1 MIAENKNGKLIIER
15 TNNGLFILV
24 EDKNGKSVIEMPVE
38 TFLNTVEK
46 CIKSNEIYKLSAS
59 TYYTNNSKINVIEPI
74 KIRGE
79 NYMNRY
85 KIILKD
91 GNENFIETKESLT
104 NIMKDIKD
112 TGFFISPNVVV
123 REEYIAAII
132 KVKERELTE
141 DEIKEKLRGK

>member
-46 CIKSNEIYKLSAS
+46 CIKSNEIYKLIMS
-59 TYYTNNSKINVIEPI
+59 TYHTNNSKINVIEPI
-74 KIRGE
+74 KIRSE

-91 GNENFIETKESLT
+91 GSENFIETKVSLT

-112 TGFFISPNVVV
+112 AGFFISPNVVV
-123 REEYIAAII
+123 REEYLAAII

-141 DEIKEKLRGK
+141 DEIEDILRGN